1 MLSGSRGDPQ
11 HLGIVPPAYGS
22 LRLRSWR
29 QHLKGLGCPEP
40 SPLFALQTPALP
52 CAPSQPR
59 PPRGTHMLA
68 SGVSGRGMRR

>member
-11 HLGIVPPAYGS
+11 HRGIVPPACGS

-29 QHLKGLGCPEP
+29 HLKGSGCREP

-52 CAPSQPR
+52 CAPSWPR
-59 PPRGTHMLA
+59 PPQGTHMLA

>member
-1 MLSGSRGDPQ
+1 MLTGSRGEPQ
-11 HLGIVPPAYGS
+11 HRGIVPPAYGS

-29 QHLKGLGCPEP
+29 QHLKGSGCCEP

-52 CAPSQPR
+52 CAPSRLR
-59 PPRGTHMLA
+59 PPWGTHMLA